1 MMQRAAQAASM
12 ADYDVVVVGGGPGGV
27 GAAVR
32 AAQSGARTLLIERGG
47 FLGGAATMMMVNPI
61 MPVTTC
67 MHTDEQPQV
76 LLNAGLVAEL
86 AERLQARAAGG
97 VVPSGCIAFDDEV
110 LRLVLDEMVQEAGV
124 TVLYH
129 ATLYD
134 PKVRAG
140 RVQAVQLAHNN
151 GPLTVPGRVF
161 VDATGDALL
170 AARAGAQIEYGDAD
184 GTVMPMTLFFAV
196 GAVDPA
202 RMPDCGAMKAL
213 CAAGATDTPAL
224 INTNYSTHTLA
235 PNGLVYFNVIRIGG
249 NTLDPLVLSA
259 AEAEGRRRIEN
270 FVAWLRARVP
280 GYERCVLVKSAVHI
294 GIRESRRVMGDYV
307 LRAADFEQ
315 AAQFTDAI
323 ACCAYPVDIHHA
335 AQGQTTMRHLPPGAY
350 YQIPYRC
357 LTPLG
362 LQNVLMAARSISC
375 DRTIHSSLRVM
386 ATVMNIGE
394 AAGYAAAL
402 SLPKGR
408 VRAVC
413 AAAVQECILAHGGL
427 LAPAPFHPAAHM
439 A

>member
-1 MMQRAAQAASM
+1 MMQRAALATTM
-12 ADYDVVVVGGGPGGV
+12 TDYDVVVVGGGPGGV

-32 AAQSGARTLLIERGG
+32 AAQAGARTLLIERGG
-47 FLGGAATMMMVNPI
+47 FLGGASTMMMVNPI

-67 MHTDEQPQV
+67 SHTDAKPQV

-97 VVPSGCIAFDDEV
+97 VVHSGCIAFDDEV

-134 PKVRAG
+134 AKVRAG
-140 RVQAVQLAHNN
+140 RVQTVQLAHNH
-151 GPLTVPGRVF
+151 GPLRVSGRVF

-170 AARAGAQIEYGDAD
+170 AARAGAQIEYGDAA
-184 GTVMPMTLFFAV
+184 GEVMPMTLFFAV
-196 GAVDPA
+196 GTVDVA
-202 RMPDCGAMKAL
+202 RMPDWSAMKTL

-249 NTLDPLVLSA
+249 NTLDPLALSA
-259 AEAEGRRRIEN
+259 AEAEGRRRIDN

-280 GYERCVLVKSAVHI
+280 GYERCVLVKSAAHI

-307 LRAADFEQ
+307 LRGTDFDQ
-315 AAQFTDAI
+315 AAKFTDAI

-335 AQGQTTMRHLPPGAY
+335 AQGQTTIRHLPPGEY

-362 LQNVLMAARSISC
+362 LQNVLMASRSISC
-375 DRTIHSSLRVM
+375 DRTMHSSLRVM
-386 ATVMNIGE
+386 ATVMNMGE

-402 SLPKGR
+402 SLPRGR
-408 VRAVC
+408 VHEVC
-413 AAAVQECILAHGGL
+413 AAAVQESILAHGGL
-427 LAPAPFHPAAHM
+427 LAPVPFQTDVHVA
-439 A
+439 